1 MRRQGIGHTVRIVP
15 TAPAAMV
22 LAMKAMWAIKVTR
35 AEIRVQRAVYRHQEL
50 AQLGANIEK
59 AAQVL
64 KWVPKRSLTQM
75 IEDEW
80 RFYLNTLKGN

>member
-1 MRRQGIGHTVRIVP
+1 MQP
-15 TAPAAMV
+15 
-22 LAMKAMWAIKVTR
+22 
-35 AEIRVQRAVYRHQEL
+35 AVYQHQEL